1 MNTNKKGKKIK
12 VLVTAGPTW
21 VKIDRVRVISN
32 IFTGKTGFLI
42 ARAFRDRGFRVTLL
56 LGPSVFCPQDKKIN
70 IIRFKYFEE
79 LRNLIVRELK
89 DRNYKAV
96 IHSAA
101 ISDFTPCRL
110 YKGKISS
117 SKGGLAL
124 KLRPAPKIIKDIR
137 RERNDIFLVQF
148 KLEVGKKRKDLIN
161 VACNSLVKNNA
172 DLVVA
177 NDLEDFKGLSYRGYI
192 IDKNKNVAIVRT
204 RKGLAHKLI
213 EILKEKE
220 VLQ

>member
-1 MNTNKKGKKIK
+1 MSNAKANKKIK

-21 VKIDRVRVISN
+21 VRIDRVRVLTN

-42 ARAFRDRGFRVTLL
+42 AKAFRDKGFRVTLL

-89 DRNYKAV
+89 DKDYKAV

-101 ISDFTPCRL
+101 VSDFKPRRV
-110 YKGKISS
+110 YKGKIRSS
-117 SKGGLAL
+117 RAELAL
-124 KLRPAPKIIKDIR
+124 KLRPTPKIIKDIR
-137 RERNDIFLVQF
+137 RERRDIFLVQF
-148 KLEVGKKRKDLIN
+148 KLEVDKKREDLIN
-161 VACNSLVKNNA
+161 VACDSLVKNNA
-172 DLVVA
+172 DLAVA
-177 NDLEDFKGLSYRGYI
+177 NDLEDFSGLSYRAYI
-192 IDKNKNVAIVRT
+192 IDKNKNVTTVRT
-204 RKGLAHKLI
+204 RKQLAHKLV

-220 VLQ
+220 VLR